1 MKRTKILSVILA
13 VITIATLFGCANA
26 NKSDSVEEP
35 TTKPIKDGFN
45 ASTNVNYEFE
55 DFEFSVPNYFGNEKS
70 EDDKVWIYAET
81 GEASMFVQF
90 QQMNFGLTESD
101 LKDESIDE
109 WSKSYF
115 DGIAESV
122 ENAIYKNSID
132 LSNESYIIKKQS
144 FSGTVNEKDVD
155 IDAYIIASKKTCK
168 TVCVSALQTKNTQY
182 NYLSDAEKIVLSVS
196 EKIEQ
201 VSPDFKAMMD
211 SYEEF
216 FDEYIKFIKKYSESQ
231 DVTSMISDYSN
242 YMTKYTEVMQKMN
255 SVDTSEL
262 SPADY
267 AYYVEVTARITE
279 KLAKTSVN
287 L

>member
-26 NKSDSVEEP
+26 NKSDSVEES
-35 TTKPIKDGFN
+35 TTKPLKNGFDT
-45 ASTNVNYEFE
+45 STNVNYEFE

-70 EDDKVWIYAET
+70 EDDKVWIYSET
-81 GEASMFVQF
+81 GESSMFVQF

-101 LKDESIDE
+101 LKEESIDE

-115 DGIAESV
+115 DGMAKSV
-122 ENAIYKNSID
+122 VNVIYKNSFD
-132 LSNESYIIKKQS
+132 LSNDSFVIRKQS

-155 IDAYIIASKKTCK
+155 IDAYIIASKETCK
-168 TVCVSALQTKNTQY
+168 TVCVSALQTENTQY
-182 NYLSDAEKIVLSVS
+182 NYLSDAEKMVLSVS

-201 VSPDFKAMMD
+201 VSLDFKAMMD

-216 FDEYIKFIKKYSESQ
+216 FDEYIEFMKKYSESQ
-231 DVTSMISDYSN
+231 DVMSMISDYSN
-242 YMTKYTEVMQKMN
+242 YMTKYSEVMQKMN

-267 AYYVEVTARITE
+267 AYYVEVTERITE
-279 KLAKTSVN
+279 KLANSVPE
-287 L
+287 